1 MKEIYMDNAST
12 HFDFYANPS
21 SIHDKGRQAR
31 KTLEEAR
38 AKVACCLNASPGEIY
53 FTSGGTESDNWVI
66 QRAVKT
72 GDHIIT
78 SSIEHPAVL
87 NACKYMESMGCEVTY
102 LPVNSVG
109 AVSPHILE
117 KAIQPHTRLISIM
130 YVNNEIGTME
140 PIRKLTQIAK
150 AHGILF
156 HTDAVQAAGF
166 LPIDV
171 EALGV
176 DYLSLSGHKFGGP
189 KGTGVLYMRQ
199 GHELPPLLFGGHQER
214 GLRPGTENVLGAK
227 MLADALEASTNENRT
242 GYICSLR
249 EKFIGKIFTGV
260 STVFLNGTVPQHMH
274 PGIVNFCFPGVESEA
289 LLARLNSQGV
299 YCSAGSACT
308 SGSLEPSHVLTAIG
322 LTPAEA
328 NSCIRFSLGR
338 NNTEEEIDYAADCVI
353 KAVHDIRELNG
364 WKGAL

>member
-38 AKVACCLNASPGEIY
+38 AKVARCLNASPGEIY

-66 QRAVKT
+66 QRAVKP

-87 NACKYMESMGCEVTY
+87 NACKYMESMGCEITY

-109 AVSPHILE
+109 AVSPHDLE

-130 YVNNEIGTME
+130 FVNNEIGTVE
-140 PIRKLTQIAK
+140 PIRKLAQIAK

-189 KGTGVLYMRQ
+189 KGTGVLYMRK

-227 MLADALEASTNENRT
+227 MLADALETSLDKERIE
-242 GYICSLR
+242 YIRRLR
-249 EKFIGKIFTGV
+249 QRLTVKILLGV
-260 STVFLNGTVPQHMH
+260 SRAFRNGSVPNNMH
-274 PGIVNFCFPGVESEA
+274 PGIVNCLFLGVESEA
-289 LLARLNSQGV
+289 LLARLNSQGI

-322 LTPAEA
+322 LTPEEA

-338 NNTEEEIDYAADCVI
+338 NNTEEEVDHAADCVI

-364 WKGAL
+364 YGGTR

>member
-21 SIHDKGRQAR
+21 SIHEKGRQAR

-38 AKVACCLNASPGEIY
+38 AKVARCLNASPGEIY

-66 QRAVKT
+66 QRAAKP

-109 AVSPHILE
+109 AVSPHDLD

-130 YVNNEIGTME
+130 YVNNEIGTIE

-189 KGTGVLYMRQ
+189 KGTGVLYMRK
-199 GHELPPLLFGGHQER
+199 GHELPPLLFGGHQEH
-214 GLRPGTENVLGAK
+214 GFRPGTENVLGAK
-227 MLADALEASTNENRT
+227 MLADALKFSLDEDRT
-242 GYICSLR
+242 GYIRSLR
-249 EKFIGKIFTGV
+249 ERFVGKVIREVT
-260 STVFLNGTVPQHMH
+260 TVFLNGTVPQHMH
-274 PGIVNFCFPGVESEA
+274 PGIINFCFPGVENEA

-322 LTPAEA
+322 LTPEEA

>member
-31 KTLEEAR
+31 RVLEEAR
-38 AKVACCLNASPGEIY
+38 AKAARCLNAHSEEIY

-66 QRAVKT
+66 QRAVKP

-87 NACKYMESMGCEVTY
+87 NACKYMQSMGCEVTY

-109 AVSPHILE
+109 AVSPHDLE

-130 YVNNEIGTME
+130 FVNNEIGTVE
-140 PIRKLTQIAK
+140 PIRKLAQIAK

-156 HTDAVQAAGF
+156 HTDSVQAAGF

-171 EALGV
+171 QALGV
-176 DYLSLSGHKFGGP
+176 DYLSLSGHKFGGL
-189 KGTGVLYMRQ
+189 KGTGILYMRK
-199 GHELPPLLFGGHQER
+199 GHELAPLLFGGHQEH

-227 MLADALEASTNENRT
+227 MLADALEFSLDEDRT
-242 GYICSLR
+242 GYIRSLR
-249 EKFIGKIFTGV
+249 ERFIGKIFREVPTA
-260 STVFLNGTVPQHMH
+260 FLNGTVPQRMH
-274 PGIVNFCFPGVESEA
+274 PGIVNFLFPGVENEA

-322 LTPAEA
+322 LTPEEA

-364 WKGAL
+364 YGGTK

>member
-21 SIHDKGRQAR
+21 SIHEKGRQAR
-31 KTLEEAR
+31 KVLEEAR
-38 AKVACCLNASPGEIY
+38 ARVARCLNAHSDEIY

-66 QRAVKT
+66 QRAVKP

-87 NACKYMESMGCEVTY
+87 NACRYMKSLGCEVTY

-109 AVSPHILE
+109 AVSPHDLE
-117 KAIQPHTRLISIM
+117 KAIRPNTRLISIM
-130 YVNNEIGTME
+130 FVNNEIGIVE
-140 PIRKLTQIAK
+140 PIKKLAQIANMR
-150 AHGILF
+150 GILF

-176 DYLSLSGHKFGGP
+176 DYLSLSGHKFGGL
-189 KGTGVLYMRQ
+189 KGTGILYMRK
-199 GHELPPLLFGGHQER
+199 GHELHPLLFGGHQEH

-227 MLADALEASTNENRT
+227 RLADALEFSLDEDRIDDINRLRKKLISKILLSVHCSYTNCALSE
-242 GYICSLR
+242 G
-249 EKFIGKIFTGV
+249 
-260 STVFLNGTVPQHMH
+260 MH
-274 PGIVNFCFPGVESEA
+274 PGIANFLFPGVESEA
-289 LLARLNSQGV
+289 LLARLNSQGI

-322 LTPAEA
+322 LTPEEA

-353 KAVHDIRELNG
+353 KAVRDIRELNG

>member
-1 MKEIYMDNAST
+1 MREVYMDNAAT

-21 SIHDKGRQAR
+21 SIHEKGRQAR
-31 KTLEEAR
+31 KALEEAR
-38 AKVACCLNASPGEIY
+38 AKVARHLNAHPGEIY

-66 QRAVKT
+66 QRAVKP
-72 GDHIIT
+72 GDQIIT

-87 NACKYMESMGCEVTY
+87 NACKYMQSMGCEVTY

-109 AVSPHILE
+109 AVSPHDLE
-117 KAIQPHTRLISIM
+117 KSIQPHTRLISIM
-130 YVNNEIGTME
+130 YVNNEIGTIE
-140 PIRKLTQIAK
+140 PIRKLAQIANMR
-150 AHGILF
+150 GIPF

-171 EALGV
+171 EALGI
-176 DYLSLSGHKFGGP
+176 DYLSLSGHKFGGL
-189 KGTGVLYMRQ
+189 KGTGVLYMRK
-199 GHELPPLLFGGHQER
+199 GNELPPLLFGGHQEH

-227 MLADALEASTNENRT
+227 MLADALEFSLEEDRT
-242 GYICSLR
+242 GYIRSLR
-249 EKFIGKIFTGV
+249 ERFVGKIFREVT
-260 STVFLNGTVPQHMH
+260 TVFLNGTFPQRMH
-274 PGIVNFCFPGVESEA
+274 PGIINFLFPGVESEA

-322 LTPAEA
+322 LTPEEA

-338 NNTEEEIDYAADCVI
+338 NNTAEEVDYAADCVI

-364 WKGAL
+364 YGGTR